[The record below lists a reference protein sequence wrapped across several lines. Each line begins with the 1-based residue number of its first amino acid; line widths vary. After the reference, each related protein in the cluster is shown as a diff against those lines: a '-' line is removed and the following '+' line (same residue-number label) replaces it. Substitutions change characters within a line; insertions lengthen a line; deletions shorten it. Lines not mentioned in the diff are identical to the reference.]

1 MIWMPQLDL
10 FAENEDRGVKCES
23 SGRELRIYST
33 VVQNRL
39 CVQVHRNVC
48 SLYRSTDSVVSHLG
62 MFDDLCDGELCIV
75 LPLCCLEITSC
86 VKFAES
92 HLQPSEKLKLNE
104 KSERWKASFINLSN
118 LVFTLYPLSCSV
130 CAPL

>member
-1 MIWMPQLDL
+1 MTSSLRMRTAASNASLRGENCGYRVQLY
-10 FAENEDRGVKCES
+10 RTGY
-23 SGRELRIYST
+23 G
-33 VVQNRL
+33 
-39 CVQVHRNVC
+39 VQVHRNVC